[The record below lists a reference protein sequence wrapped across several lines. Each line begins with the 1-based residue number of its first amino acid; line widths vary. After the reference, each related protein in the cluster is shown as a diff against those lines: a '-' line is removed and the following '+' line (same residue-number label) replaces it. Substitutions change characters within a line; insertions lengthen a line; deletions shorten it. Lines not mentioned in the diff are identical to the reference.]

1 MPLNIKNPEVE
12 RLAAELSDMTGES
25 KTQAIRT
32 ALLERRRRLELRI
45 APAQRRA
52 HLLRFLEDAIWSHI
66 PADQLGRP
74 HDPALDDDVLG
85 YGKDGV

>member
-45 APAQRRA
+45 DPTQRRA
-52 HLLRFLEDAIWSHI
+52 HLLRFLEDAIWSRI

-74 HDPALDDDVLG
+74 HDPALDDDILG
-85 YGKDGV
+85 YGKNGV

>member
-45 APAQRRA
+45 DPTQRRA
-52 HLLRFLEDAIWSHI
+52 HLLRFLEDAIWSRI

-74 HDPALDDDVLG
+74 HDPALDDDILG

>member
-1 MPLNIKNPEVE
+1 MPLNIKNPDVE
-12 RLAAELSDMTGES
+12 RLVSELAELTGES

-32 ALLERRRRLELRI
+32 ALLERRRRLEMRV

-52 HLLRFLEDAIWSHI
+52 HLFRFLEDAVWSQI

-74 HDPALDDDVLG
+74 HDPALDDEILG
-85 YGKDGV
+85 HGRDGA

>member
-12 RLAAELSDMTGES
+12 RLASEVAELTGES

-45 APAQRRA
+45 APVQRRA
-52 HLLRFLEDAIWSHI
+52 HLLRFLEDAVWSRI
-66 PADQLGRP
+66 PADHLGRP

>member
-45 APAQRRA
+45 DPTQRRA
-52 HLLRFLEDAIWSHI
+52 HLLRFLEDAVWSRI
-66 PADQLGRP
+66 PADQLGLP
-74 HDPALDDDVLG
+74 HDPLLDDDILG